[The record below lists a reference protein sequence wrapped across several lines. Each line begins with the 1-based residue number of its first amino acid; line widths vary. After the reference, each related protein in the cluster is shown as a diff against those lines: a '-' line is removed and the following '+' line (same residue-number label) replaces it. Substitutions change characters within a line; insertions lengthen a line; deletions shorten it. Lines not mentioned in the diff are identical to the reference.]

1 MGRQK
6 DIEMRDSEPILLTLK
21 SDKMKKKILHVVLYI
36 VVGLLVITLGLLA
49 ILWMK
54 SPGTADPIT
63 NSNGKIIPGSISVIE
78 KVKLG
83 GQEQYV
89 IIRGEDRNKPVI
101 LFLHGGPGS
110 PEFTFMKSTNRA
122 IEKDFVMVYWEQR
135 GAGKS
140 FSKDIPV
147 ESMNLPQF
155 ISDTKELSMLLAKKF
170 KKDKIYLMGHSWGSL
185 LGILTAYKYPELFYA
200 YFGIG
205 QVCSQYKGE
214 KISFKWVK
222 EQARKENNTRAIE
235 SLSKLTFPDSLAGMN
250 VWSKYIMSERNYVS
264 QYGGGVTHEMRSML
278 PLVKMVLKAKEYT
291 LNDKMR
297 FMKASMFSLNHL
309 WPAVIQK
316 NLFIEIDSMR
326 VPVYIFQGKYDNQT
340 PYVVAKDFFNQLK
353 ARKKE
358 FFTFENSAHSP
369 VMEEAAKFNSIVIKK
384 TLME

>member
-1 MGRQK
+1 
-6 DIEMRDSEPILLTLK
+6 
-21 SDKMKKKILHVVLYI
+21 MKKKILRVVLYI
-36 VVGLLVITLGLLA
+36 VGGLLVITLS
-49 ILWMK
+49 LWVMLRIK

-63 NSNGKIIPGSISVIE
+63 NSNGKVIPGSISVIE

-89 IIRGEDRNKPVI
+89 IIRGEDRNKPVM

-110 PEFTFMKSTNRA
+110 PEFTFMKKTNRA

-155 ISDTKELSMLLAKKF
+155 ISDTRELSILLAKRF
-170 KKDKIYLMGHSWGSL
+170 KKEKIYLMGHSWGSL
-185 LGILTAYKYPELFYA
+185 LGILTAYKYPELYYA

-214 KISFKWVK
+214 KVSFEWVK
-222 EQARKENNTRAIE
+222 EQARKENNTKAIE
-235 SLSKLTFPDSLAGMN
+235 SLSKLAFPDSLAGMN
-250 VWSKYIMSERNYVS
+250 VWSKYIMSERNYVT
-264 QYGGGVTHEMRSML
+264 QFGGGVTHKMRSML
-278 PLVKMVLKAKEYT
+278 PLVKMFLNAKEYT
-291 LNDKMR
+291 INDKMR
-297 FMKASMFSLNHL
+297 FMKASLFSLNHL
-309 WPAVIQK
+309 WPVVIQK
-316 NLFIEIDSMR
+316 NLYNEIDSMR
-326 VPVYIFQGKYDNQT
+326 IPVYIFQGKYDNQT

-369 VMEEAAKFNSIVIKK
+369 VMEEAAKFNSIVMEK
-384 TLME
+384 TRME

>member
-1 MGRQK
+1 
-6 DIEMRDSEPILLTLK
+6 
-21 SDKMKKKILHVVLYI
+21 MKKKILRVVLYI
-36 VVGLLVITLGLLA
+36 VGGLLVITFS
-49 ILWMK
+49 LWVMLRIK

-63 NSNGKIIPGSISVIE
+63 NSNGKVIPGSISVIE

-89 IIRGEDRNKPVI
+89 IIRGEDRNKPVM

-110 PEFTFMKSTNRA
+110 PEFTFMKKTNRA

-155 ISDTKELSMLLAKKF
+155 ISDTRELSILLAKRF
-170 KKDKIYLMGHSWGSL
+170 KKEKIYLMGHSWGSL
-185 LGILTAYKYPELFYA
+185 LGILTAYKYPELYYA

-214 KISFKWVK
+214 KVSFEWVK
-222 EQARKENNTRAIE
+222 EQARKENNTKAIE
-235 SLSKLTFPDSLAGMN
+235 SLSKLAFPDSLAGMN
-250 VWSKYIMSERNYVS
+250 VWSKYIMSERNYVT
-264 QYGGGVTHEMRSML
+264 QFGGGVTHKMRSML
-278 PLVKMVLKAKEYT
+278 PLVKMFLNAKEYT
-291 LNDKMR
+291 INDKMR
-297 FMKASMFSLNHL
+297 FMKASLFSLNHL
-309 WPAVIQK
+309 WPVVIQK
-316 NLFIEIDSMR
+316 NLYNEIDSMR
-326 VPVYIFQGKYDNQT
+326 IPVYIFQGKYDNQT

-369 VMEEAAKFNSIVIKK
+369 VMEEAAKFNSIVMEK
-384 TLME
+384 TRME